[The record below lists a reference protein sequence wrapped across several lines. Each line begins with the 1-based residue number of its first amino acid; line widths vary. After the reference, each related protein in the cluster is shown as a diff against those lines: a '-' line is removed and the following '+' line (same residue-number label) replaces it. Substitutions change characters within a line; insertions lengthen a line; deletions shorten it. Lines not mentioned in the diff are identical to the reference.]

1 MKKPAGSG
9 SSGMLSVCAGVMR
22 GRVPEQQN
30 TNGVRDL
37 TGLSGFVGF
46 LSLYRTRL
54 RATAHAVFRKSWEAV
69 LFLVSDPAGHL
80 AS

>member
-9 SSGMLSVCAGVMR
+9 SFGMLSVCAGVMR
-22 GRVPEQQN
+22 GRVQEQQN

-46 LSLYRTRL
+46 LMLYRTIYCACDSGQEFMLSSESPGRQ
-54 RATAHAVFRKSWEAV
+54 F
-69 LFLVSDPAGHL
+69 
-80 AS
+80 